1 MSEFDN
7 PWTKPLWKRNAEDNM
22 SLRHEIEKNYDA
34 FANPPKAS
42 ADFGTSIQA
51 PFQPKR
57 SNNNISSSAISG
69 FENPWKEEA
78 FQQKGTNQWNNL
90 TPQSETSLFSTYTQ
104 NSNPQAFAKM
114 AKEDD
119 FYKNSKKTLQT
130 AIDNVSPYIPTYY
143 IGSAVANVQ
152 NKLPKIKKVLSDAY
166 NSYKDD
172 GLYEV
177 GKKYAE
183 PSVQRA
189 LEAKEAI
196 AKLPI
201 SDVNKHQYLSCIG
214 ATDGLL
220 ASAETLGGGLY
231 KEIQDTKDKIT
242 NPTKRQS
249 YGGVFGVLQDAGKDL
264 SNDVKGAW
272 KGLWSDNLDECE
284 ELLPKPYRNKKYW

>member
-1 MSEFDN
+1 MTELKKT
-7 PWTKPLWKRNAEDNM
+7 WEKPLWQRNAEDNM
-22 SLRHEIEKNYDA
+22 SLQKEIEKNYDA
-34 FANPPKAS
+34 LANPRKQEALAQNNTKQLNAS
-42 ADFGTSIQA
+42 M
-51 PFQPKR
+51 
-57 SNNNISSSAISG
+57 
-69 FENPWKEEA
+69 
-78 FQQKGTNQWNNL
+78 
-90 TPQSETSLFSTYTQ
+90 PQSETSLFGTYTQ
-104 NSNPQAFAKM
+104 NSKPQAFASE
-114 AKEDD
+114 AKENN
-119 FYKNSKKTLQT
+119 FYENSKELAQT
-130 AIDNVSPYIPTYY
+130 AMENISPYIPTYY

-152 NKLPKIKKVLSDAY
+152 NKLPKLKSVLSDMY
-166 NSYKDD
+166 KSYKDN

-201 SDVNKHQYLSCIG
+201 SDINKHQYLSCIG

-220 ASAETLGGGLY
+220 AGAETLGGGVY

-242 NPTKRQS
+242 NPVKCQS

-272 KGLWSDNLDECE
+272 KGLWSDNPDECE
-284 ELLPKPYRNKKYW
+284 ELLPKLYRNKKYW

>member
-7 PWTKPLWKRNAEDNM
+7 PWEKPLWQRNAEDNM

-34 FANPPKAS
+34 FANPWKQEEFEQKDTKLLSAS
-42 ADFGTSIQA
+42 M
-51 PFQPKR
+51 
-57 SNNNISSSAISG
+57 
-69 FENPWKEEA
+69 
-78 FQQKGTNQWNNL
+78 
-90 TPQSETSLFSTYTQ
+90 PQSETSLFGTYTQ
-104 NSNPQAFAKM
+104 NSKPQAFAKM
-114 AKEDD
+114 AGEKD
-119 FYKNSKKTLQT
+119 FYDNSQKTLQT

-249 YGGVFGVLQDAGKDL
+249 YGGIYGVLQDAGKDL

-272 KGLWSDNLDECE
+272 KGLWSDNPDECE